1 MINWKSIEFLE
12 EYNEELLTEN
22 LLLHLKIE
30 KAIDYI
36 KQRKLEVAE
45 EDLQWVEMK
54 VEEYNTEYNKL
65 LQILGEKQDE

>member
-1 MINWKSIEFLE
+1 MVNWKSIEFLE

-36 KQRKLEVAE
+36 KQRKLEVADE
-45 EDLQWVEMK
+45 ELKWVE
-54 VEEYNTEYNKL
+54 
-65 LQILGEKQDE
+65 